1 MAIDTLGANA
11 LGTSSVTSAKITD
24 GTIATG
30 DIANDAVTGTK
41 LANDINI
48 AGDLTVTGND
58 INTAGAMLLRPAG
71 SERVNIAT
79 NGLAQFKS
87 SGISAGNQVF
97 QVIDDGATLF
107 QIRAEDGNIS
117 FPQAGAGIYL
127 GVTAGNAANLLDDYE
142 EGTWTP
148 NCATAGVSGSYSVQ
162 MGRYIKVGNLVQC
175 IFNLTTSGSYTGS
188 TSSVFKIGGLPFANK
203 FYHASLYAG
212 GNIGYYF
219 NINTVDTCK
228 QIVYQIPSGSD
239 TSFEL
244 KGTGDNQGE
253 ISIIVSNFN
262 SNSVIRGQLVYHTA

>member
-1 MAIDTLGANA
+1 MAIDTIK
-11 LGTSSVTSAKITD
+11 SSAITD

-107 QIRAEDGNIS
+107 QLRAEDGNIS

-127 GVTAGNAANLLDDYE
+127 GVTAGNAANLLNDYE
-142 EGTWTP
+142 EGTFTP
-148 NCATAGVSGSYSVQ
+148 VFGG
-162 MGRYIKVGNLVQC
+162 
-175 IFNLTTSGSYTGS
+175 
-188 TSSVFKIGGLPFANK
+188 TSSSPSVTYTHQIGHYTKIGNKVSWSADMRWSAWTGGSGTMELGALPFTANGT
-203 FYHASLYAG
+203 G
-212 GNIGYYF
+212 GGHYQAAIHSNYFFGAQVVTNGGGYY
-219 NINTVDTCK
+219 V
-228 QIVYQIPSGSD
+228 
-239 TSFEL
+239 
-244 KGTGDNQGE
+244 TGDNKLYFTLASNGYGT
-253 ISIIVSNFN
+253 ISANQVNN
-262 SNSVIRGQLVYHTA
+262 SSGHLMTGGFFFTNS